1 MGELED
7 SARACLE
14 VNDGRLVYQSVSY
27 YFFLEKE
34 KEIRI

>member
-27 YFFLEKE
+27 YFLEKE